1 MRRAGMLLL
10 VALAAAA
17 CDGSGTPP
25 APAPAPAAGTGAA
38 AAKPTPFRFRL
49 LGSRPWNETVYA
61 AVGDEIDS
69 GRPYKGAL
77 LEESGIFVIPGA
89 QGAPYHIR
97 SEVNPKPSEERML
110 WMVEARGTLGAG
122 AAGGAPGVVE
132 ITSPPRAVVTLHAPA
147 GTAGPD
153 AVTFFDESTRTCAT
167 AYRDPQHA
175 MFLAIWDAHGGN
187 AYRNV
192 APPRPWRIPD
202 IKPGMYVIGA
212 HTAGHHW
219 TARRVTIGPDAALAI
234 DAGAAPEGGGTVVVE
249 NDQALLLLD
258 GDLAIPAPRI
268 TTSLVYR
275 STWKNVPSGAHR
287 VRYPDGR
294 EVPVVVKDGATTK
307 LGR

>member
-1 MRRAGMLLL
+1 MKAARALLPL
-10 VALAAAA
+10 LALAATA
-17 CDGSGTPP
+17 CDGSGAPVAPTP
-25 APAPAPAAGTGAA
+25 AGRTAPAAAQ
-38 AAKPTPFRFRL
+38 PTPHYFRL
-49 LGSRPWNETVYA
+49 LGSRPWNDTVYA

-69 GRPYKGAL
+69 GRPYKGAI
-77 LEESGIFVIPGA
+77 LEESGMFVVFGPE
-89 QGAPYHIR
+89 GAPYHVR
-97 SEVNPKPSEERML
+97 SEVNPKASEERML
-110 WMVEARGTLGAG
+110 WMVEARGTLGSGSRSG
-122 AAGGAPGVVE
+122 AVE
-132 ITSPPRAVVTLHAPA
+132 VTAPPRAIVTLRAPA

-153 AVTFFDESTRTCAT
+153 AVTFLDESTKTCAT

-175 MFLAIWDAHGGN
+175 MFLAIWDARGGN

-202 IKPGMYVIGA
+202 IKPGTYVIGA

-219 TARRVTIGPDAALAI
+219 TARRVTIGPDAPLEI

-268 TTSLVYR
+268 TTTLAYR
-275 STWKNVPSGAHR
+275 SVWKNVPPGTHG

-294 EVPVVVKDGATTK
+294 ELPVDVKEGETTK